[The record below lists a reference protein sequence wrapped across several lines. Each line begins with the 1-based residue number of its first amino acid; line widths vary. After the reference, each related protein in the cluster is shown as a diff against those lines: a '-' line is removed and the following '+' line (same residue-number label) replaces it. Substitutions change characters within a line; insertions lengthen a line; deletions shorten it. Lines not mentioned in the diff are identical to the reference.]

1 MEGVFLLL
9 VFFFYMVIRLLFW
22 LRPDERARDRK
33 RLALPLDLISQ
44 RRFADALPP
53 IEAHLKA
60 HPRSLEGLL
69 ARARCHL
76 ELDEPLL
83 ALADCTKAVND
94 ENHLPQAYLIKGK
107 AFLAMDHLEE
117 ALLEFDKAVWYD
129 RGNPEPVCWRGL
141 VRRRMGSHH
150 AAEADLMLAARM
162 GDENATF
169 YLRQLQGSGTW
180 S

>member
-9 VFFFYMVIRLLFW
+9 VFFFYMAIRLLFW

-33 RLALPLDLISQ
+33 RLAQPLDLISQ
-44 RRFADALPP
+44 RRFTEALPD
-53 IEAHLKA
+53 IQAHLKA
-60 HPRSLEGLL
+60 HPRSIEGLI
-69 ARARCHL
+69 ARARCNL

-83 ALADCTKAVND
+83 ALADCAKAINY
-94 ENHLPQAYLIKGK
+94 ENHVPQAYFIKGK
-107 AFLAMDHLEE
+107 AFLALDHLDE
-117 ALLEFDKAVWYD
+117 ALVEFDKAAWYD
-129 RGNPEPVCWRGL
+129 RDNPEPICWRGI
-141 VRRRMGSHH
+141 VRRRMGNHH

-169 YLRQLQGSGTW
+169 YLRQHQHSGTW